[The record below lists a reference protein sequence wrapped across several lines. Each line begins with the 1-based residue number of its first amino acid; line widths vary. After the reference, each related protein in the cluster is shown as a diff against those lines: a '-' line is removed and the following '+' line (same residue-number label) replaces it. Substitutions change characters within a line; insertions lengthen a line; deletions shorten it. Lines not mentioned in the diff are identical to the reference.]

1 MAVVGFA
8 RVAHRGFRI
17 HGEWIK
23 VNPSGRRI
31 LGVLPVI
38 LAFFIPAVSAADF
51 VGGNVG
57 PIPDDNPAG
66 RDIAFAVNGVV
77 TPLVD
82 ISVSLTLTHSYARD
96 LQVELIA
103 PSGAAR
109 RMVFGRVG
117 YASSGGSSDLS
128 GTYRFGDRFQNDFW
142 EATAAA
148 AGGVIA
154 PGSYRASTAGSPS
167 IKTGGCALS
176 LRDAF
181 STLSTAEVNGIWTL
195 HVADL
200 QSGDVGTVSAAKLTV
215 LDIDDGLFGN
225 GFDENL
231 RGSCVRAQ
239 FDYTG
244 SNRTSYVVVRN
255 TGGGP
260 GGAVTWYIRD
270 NDGTPN
276 GFERS
281 YEFGISSDFFV
292 GGDFDGD
299 GVWDPAVWRS
309 GTPGRFKVLRSSRP
323 GDPPLEF
330 DYGQTGDAP
339 QPGDYDADGITDL
352 ALFRAGAML
361 NDPSFTLIRL
371 SSTGADRI
379 LATGENGQFSSGGL
393 DLTGDG
399 IADVA
404 MQRYLD
410 PENAEFNVHT
420 GTNGAIVDTFIFG
433 KPTDVIVSGNHVG
446 NAQADI
452 TVIRGSG
459 GNIVWTSRDSDTG
472 TATTP
477 VNFGV
482 SATDFPLS
490 GDYDGDGYDDYAV
503 WRPNAD
509 PTQTKF
515 HVRPSSDTATPFEV
529 NFGQNGDFP
538 VANTRSH

>member
-1 MAVVGFA
+1 MNLSS
-8 RVAHRGFRI
+8 RGIRI
-17 HGEWIK
+17 A
-23 VNPSGRRI
+23 
-31 LGVLPVI
+31 LPVV
-38 LAFFIPAVSAADF
+38 LALSVPAVSAADF

-57 PIPDDNPAG
+57 AIPDNNPAG
-66 RDIAFAVNGVV
+66 RDIAFAVSGVV

-82 ISVSLTLTHSYARD
+82 VSVSLTLTHPYVRD

-109 RMVFGRVG
+109 RMVLGRVG
-117 YASSGGSSDLS
+117 YGASGGSSDLA

-142 EATAAA
+142 AAA
-148 AGGVIA
+148 AAASGAVIA
-154 PGSYRASTAGSPS
+154 PGSYRASTAGSS
-167 IKTGGCALS
+167 SGIKTGGCTLS

-200 QSGDVGTVSAAKLTV
+200 EAPDAGTITAAKLTL

-244 SNRTSYVVVRN
+244 SNRTSYVLVRN

-260 GGAVTWYIRD
+260 GGVITWYIRD
-270 NDGTPN
+270 NDGTAN

-281 YEFGISSDFFV
+281 FDFGNAGDFFV

-299 GVWDPAVWRS
+299 GIWDPTVWIA
-309 GTPGRFKVLRSSRP
+309 GTPGRYKVLRSTRP
-323 GDPPLEF
+323 GEPPFEF
-330 DYGQTGDAP
+330 EYGQTGDDP
-339 QPGDYDADGITDL
+339 QQAGDYDGDGTFDY
-352 ALFRAGAML
+352 ALYRAGAAATL
-361 NDPSFTLIRL
+361 PSFTLVRL
-371 SSTGADRI
+371 SSTNTDRI
-379 LATGENGQFSSGGL
+379 LQTGENGQFAAGGL
-393 DLTGDG
+393 DITGDG

-404 MQRYLD
+404 MQR
-410 PENAEFNVHT
+410 NFGGGVAEFNIHT
-420 GTNGAIVDTFIFG
+420 GTTGAVVDTFQFG
-433 KPTDVIVSGNHVG
+433 TPTDVIVNGNHVG
-446 NAQADI
+446 NTRTDV

-459 GNIVWTSRDSDTG
+459 GNIVWTSRDSATG

-477 VNFGV
+477 VNFGL

-529 NFGQNGDFP
+529 NFGQNGDYP